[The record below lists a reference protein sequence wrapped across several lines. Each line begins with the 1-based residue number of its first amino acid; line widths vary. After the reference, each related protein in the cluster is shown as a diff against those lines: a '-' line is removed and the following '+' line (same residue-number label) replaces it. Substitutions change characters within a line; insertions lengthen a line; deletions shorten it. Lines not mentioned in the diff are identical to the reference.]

1 VPRAGIGIAHRA
13 GRQEVFFVKYVLSA
27 TLILGMTLAAT
38 GTASAQVE
46 KGKEI
51 FTVQK
56 CTICHA
62 VGGEGN
68 KKGPLDGIGSKL
80 SADEIREWITNAPEM
95 AAKAKADR
103 KPPMKPVTTLT
114 KDELDALVAYVSSLK
129 K

>member
-1 VPRAGIGIAHRA
+1 MKHMFSAVLVAAITFGMAGI
-13 GRQEVFFVKYVLSA
+13 
-27 TLILGMTLAAT
+27 
-38 GTASAQVE
+38 ASAQVE

-51 FTVQK
+51 FTAQK

-62 VGGEGN
+62 VGADGN

-80 SADEIREWITNAPEM
+80 SADQIREWITNAPEM

-103 KPPMKPVTTLT
+103 KPAMKPVTTLS
-114 KDELDALVAYVSSLK
+114 KEDLDALISFVASLK